1 VIHPPAAG
9 DRPAVAAGKPG
20 TFYAPYTVGT
30 GQRRLARGRAVPCR
44 GAIATAAKTDWENRR
59 LPLSLTV
66 YVIVDLEFPRYG
78 LIRVDA
84 ADEVRN
90 DLRKSMQ

>member
-1 VIHPPAAG
+1 M
-9 DRPAVAAGKPG
+9 
-20 TFYAPYTVGT
+20 
-30 GQRRLARGRAVPCR
+30 
-44 GAIATAAKTDWENRR
+44 
-59 LPLSLTV
+59 PLSLTV

-84 ADEVRN
+84 ADEVLN

>member
-1 VIHPPAAG
+1 MLRPIGPRRQLCLVVVPLPPS
-9 DRPAVAAGKPG
+9 
-20 TFYAPYTVGT
+20 
-30 GQRRLARGRAVPCR
+30 
-44 GAIATAAKTDWENRR
+44 AKTDWENRR

-66 YVIVDLEFPRYG
+66 CVIVDLEFPRYG

-84 ADEVRN
+84 ADEVLN